1 MYYINYTR
9 KIHLHPRVN
18 IMTNINT
25 STYYTAPNRVRDI
38 RVKIGDTWRPAD
50 EAQKAAYI
58 AYKSRAHY
66 YTEMPHTH
74 ENGITIFREDN
85 DPYMATYFKLEG
97 SARNAKHPIIDI
109 NDISVFL
116 MAGVIGNGSRD
127 GAGWVNARN
136 YQAWAYAD
144 FVYDHVVRKCY
155 MSKYS
160 TYLAFPPGFDRA
172 NVVTIDIDD
181 LPPNIIFSVS
191 RNENNSVYYERNDS
205 GGSRVRICDNEYARV
220 GFLGF
225 FTRITM
231 DVGMIIE
238 PPGSVGINNNN
249 NNNNLSNGIICE
261 VDVPPLIETSVEED
275 QCILCYEYVKN
286 TKLSPCN
293 HVISCYRC
301 ILKLSKPECP
311 VCKARINSISNP

>member
-1 MYYINYTR
+1 
-9 KIHLHPRVN
+9 
-18 IMTNINT
+18 MTSPST
-25 STYYTAPNRVRDI
+25 STYYTAPDRVRDI

-58 AYKSRAHY
+58 AYKSREHY
-66 YTEMPHTH
+66 YTETPYTH
-74 ENGITIFREDN
+74 ENDVTIFREDN

-97 SARNAKHPIIDI
+97 SSRNVKHPIIDM
-109 NDISVFL
+109 NDISIFL
-116 MAGVIGNGSRD
+116 MDGVTGRGSRD

-144 FVYDHVVRKCY
+144 FVYDHAVRKCY

-160 TYLAFPPGFDRA
+160 TYLAFPAGFDHA
-172 NVVTIDIDD
+172 NVVTIDVDD
-181 LPPNIIFSVS
+181 IPPNIIFSVS

-205 GGSRVRICDNEYARV
+205 GGSRVRMCDNEYARV

-238 PPGSVGINNNN
+238 PPGSVG
-249 NNNNLSNGIICE
+249 NGGNSANMFCE
-261 VDVPPLIETSVEED
+261 VEVPPLIETSVEAD

-301 ILKLSKPECP
+301 IQKLSKSECP
-311 VCKARINSISNP
+311 VCKARITSISKA